1 MNTKWKVII
10 SIMCL
15 IVAICVVF
23 TTIVLQQ
30 HNDKIAAII
39 QGKSESAT
47 ILSERIISEMSN
59 KYQQRIRAF
68 TNPDISPSREKMIE
82 AFANKDRE
90 ALFKF
95 SNSLLTV
102 FKKEFPSFSSMA
114 WTLPDNHIFLRVHKP
129 EKYGD
134 DISKIRPDITAVN
147 MEKRPYTGFNA
158 GLLSMQYRVVQP
170 VFYHDTYI
178 GSVQFGIE
186 ADVVFETLQ
195 NELHTVAGMII
206 RNEEWK
212 TVINPKFPSLK
223 GKSHTI
229 VAKDVT
235 MFEHVKNQFDKW
247 DMTKQ
252 EIILDGNVH
261 FIINVSPLTNFKDEI
276 LGNFFVAVDVSEE
289 LLQERKLIST
299 ILVTSG
305 LILILSFLVLYYSYG
320 SLVQKIINL
329 NQSLEENNIE
339 LENRVLK
346 RTVKLEESE
355 KRFRTIVE
363 SLGEIDLGLLI
374 VDSDYRVRFMNKVL
388 LDSFGNQTGEI
399 CYKAFGNSE
408 TPCPYCRLDEVINDN
423 EIVHYRPTLP
433 HGNTYDIVATP
444 IVNNDTTV
452 SKMEIIRD
460 ISSQIKQEQLNI
472 SDTRKEEQLRNFE
485 SLKTMAG
492 AIAHRF
498 NNAMMAVQ
506 GNLEL
511 MTCTLHA
518 DSDEYKMASDATQA
532 ARGAS
537 QVGSMMLSYVGQ
549 QPLKLQDVSLATLAR
564 ETVTTLKN
572 LLVPSVSLQF
582 TPPDQPLYCSVDQQQ
597 IKEVIESLFTNAV
610 ESLGDNRGTVEITF
624 GSDYFETD
632 SFSIPFQ
639 NADLLDGMYTFCQI
653 KDSGHGINSKD
664 LARIFEPFYSTR
676 FVGRG
681 LGLALTVGI
690 MQAHHGAIII
700 ESILG
705 QGTTVKLLLP
715 TVSLNQQV
723 IPLDNLQDEMIQL
736 SGNILLVDDEEMVLD
751 VGRKMLELL
760 GFTVHTAVDG
770 QEAVNKIYRNDIVF
784 SAVVLDISMPEMD
797 GIEAM
802 RAIKKNNPA
811 LPILLSSGYS
821 EDDFPFNEDEEN
833 KPDGFLSKPFE
844 LSDIRSNLEKL
855 LS

>member
-1 MNTKWKVII
+1 
-10 SIMCL
+10 MCL
-15 IVAICVVF
+15 IVTICVVF
-23 TTIVLQQ
+23 TTIVIQQ

-47 ILSERIISEMSN
+47 ILSERIITELSD

-68 TNPDISPSREKMIE
+68 TNPAISPSREKMIQ
-82 AFANKDRE
+82 AFANRDRE
-90 ALFKF
+90 ELFKF

-134 DISKIRPDITAVN
+134 DISKMRPDIAAVN

-158 GLLSMQYRVVQP
+158 GLLNMQYRVVQP

-186 ADVVFETLQ
+186 ADVIYEILQ
-195 NELHTVAGMII
+195 DELHTIAGMAV

-212 TVINPKFPSLK
+212 TVKKPKFPTIK
-223 GKSHTI
+223 GQTHTI
-229 VAKDVT
+229 VAKDIT
-235 MFEHVKNQFDKW
+235 MFEPVKNQFDNW
-247 DMTKQ
+247 DMATQ
-252 EIILDGNVH
+252 ELILDGNVH

-276 LGNFFVAVDVSEE
+276 LGNFFVAVDVSEYFS
-289 LLQERKLIST
+289 QERKLLTT
-299 ILVTSG
+299 ILATSG

-320 SLVQKIINL
+320 TLIQKIINL
-329 NQSLEENNIE
+329 NQSLEKNNLE
-339 LENRVLK
+339 LEDRVQK
-346 RTVKLEESE
+346 RTVKLQESE
-355 KRFRTIVE
+355 KRFRTIVD
-363 SLGEIDLGLLI
+363 SLGKIDLGLLI
-374 VDSDYRVRFMNKVL
+374 IDSDYRIRFMNKVL
-388 LDSFGNQTGEI
+388 LDSFGNKTGEI
-399 CYKAFGNSE
+399 CYKAFGDSD
-408 TPCPYCRLDEVINDN
+408 TPCPYCRLDAVIDDS
-423 EIVHYRPTLP
+423 EIVHYRPTFPL
-433 HGNTYDIVATP
+433 GQTYDIVATP
-444 IVNNDTTV
+444 IINNDNTV

-460 ISSQIKQEQLNI
+460 ITSQVKQEQLNI
-472 SDTRKEEQLRNFE
+472 SDTRKEEQLRNFA

-498 NNAMMAVQ
+498 NNAMMVVQ
-506 GNLEL
+506 GNLDL
-511 MTCTLHA
+511 MTCTLRT
-518 DSDEYKMASDATQA
+518 DSDEYKMATDATQA

-549 QPLKLQDVSLATLAR
+549 QPLKLQNTSLVTLAR

-582 TPPDQPLYCSVDQQQ
+582 TPPDQPLYCSVDQHQ
-597 IKEVIESLFTNAV
+597 IKEVIESIFTNAV
-610 ESLGDNRGTVEITF
+610 ESLGDKRGTVEITF
-624 GSDYFETD
+624 DTGYFKTD
-632 SFSIPFQ
+632 FFPIPFQ
-639 NADLLDGMYTFCQI
+639 DADLLDGMYAFCQI
-653 KDSGHGINSKD
+653 KDSGHGISSTD

-690 MQAHHGAIII
+690 MRSHHGAIII
-700 ESILG
+700 ESVLG

-715 TVSLNQQV
+715 SASLNQQV
-723 IPLDNLQDEMIQL
+723 ISSDELQDEMVSL
-736 SGNILLVDDEEMVLD
+736 SGNILLADDEEMVLD

-760 GFTVHTAVDG
+760 GFTVHTAMNG
-770 QEAVNKIYRNDIVF
+770 QEAVDRICRNDIDF

-802 RAIKKNNPA
+802 ITIKKENPT

-821 EDDFPFNEDEEN
+821 EDDFPFKESGET

-844 LSDIRSNLEKL
+844 LSDIRSSLEKL
-855 LS
+855 IS